1 MKKPYKYQR
10 PAGTR
15 YVVNVNEWNK
25 VFGDRGRWPFI
36 TCHVFVDHSRG
47 TAQIHFYCTWVSKV
61 VVGLL
66 FPVLILTGGF
76 GTAAEVVKECWFDKG
91 HGTFSVDKAFSGSK
105 GWIKLMKLIRYE
117 NGFK

>member
-25 VFGDRGRWPFI
+25 VFANRGRWPLT
-36 TCHVFVDHSRG
+36 TCHVFVDHGRG
-47 TAQIHFYCTWVSKV
+47 IAKIHFYSTWAAKV

-66 FPVLILTGGF
+66 FPVLVLVGGF
-76 GTAAEVVKECWFDKG
+76 GAAAETVKNCWFEKG
-91 HGTFSVDKAFSGSK
+91 RGTFSADEAVAGRSD
-105 GWIKLMKLIRYE
+105 WIKLMKLIRYE
-117 NGFK
+117 NGR